1 MSNIIVVTGGT
12 NTGKSELLTKLYET
26 ILRWYDNYDLQI
38 EKQPINS
45 HGDFLADIRIKRNP
59 SFGDNEK
66 KYSEEVNCSDNK
78 NICYDN
84 ESKQNDKKD
93 SIRILINTAGDELE
107 NFILLGEKINK
118 DFDFL
123 IMALRKKDKDKSLEG
138 IYSELESHPGTGK
151 IKNLFN
157 VDIKKRFNSSAEF
170 FNTHHSEREKNLM
183 CIMNEIVCCIDTT
196 I

>member
-1 MSNIIVVTGGT
+1 MSKIIVVTGDE

-45 HGDFLADIRIKRNP
+45 HGDFLADIRIKRNT
-59 SFGDNEK
+59 SFEK
-66 KYSEEVNCSDNK
+66 NK
-78 NICYDN
+78 
-84 ESKQNDKKD
+84 KKD

-107 NFILLGEKINK
+107 NFTLLDKKINE
-118 DFDFL
+118 DFNFL
-123 IMALRKKDKDKSLEG
+123 IMALRKEDKDKSLKD
-138 IYSELESHPGTGK
+138 IYSKLKSHPGTGK
-151 IKNLFN
+151 TKNLPNEGIQKLFS
-157 VDIKKRFNSSAEF
+157 SSAEF

-183 CIMNEIVCCIDTT
+183 CIMKEIVCCIDTT